1 VSTVRPEDRKYQP
14 LDESDPDDYR
24 PNSRLAFVIDSGHSP
39 VRTLSF
45 IFETCAPGDYIPLHT
60 HTTDEAII
68 VEDGEAEVT
77 LGDET
82 RRVTA
87 GSVVFVPAG
96 TKHAWGNPTD
106 KPLRAQGVFPTD
118 VLDIAYLARNPA
130 PGTEGNPPQPPMTL
144 DLRKLSG

>member
-1 VSTVRPEDRKYQP
+1 MSIVRQEDRRYLP

-24 PNSRLAFVIDSGHSP
+24 PNSRLAFVIDTGQSP

-45 IFETCAPGDYIPLHT
+45 IFETCAPGDYIPLHA
-60 HTTDEAII
+60 HTSDEAII

-77 LGDET
+77 LGEET
-82 RRVTA
+82 HRVPA
-87 GSVVFVPAG
+87 GAVVFVPAG
-96 TKHAWGNPTD
+96 TRHGWGNPTD
-106 KPLRAQGVFPTD
+106 KPLRAQAVFPTD